1 MNQYSM
7 RAAIRATVVALVIMV
22 GDLGTVVSA
31 ADCEI
36 PAFLATGTTY
46 NFSTMDATIT
56 VTVVEIDRQSCWV
69 KGQWQHSSQLTGVT
83 SEIGWFNLR
92 QVLAIEEVQA
102 PPAQAQPSQRR

>member
-1 MNQYSM
+1 MSQSSV
-7 RAAIRATVVALVIMV
+7 RAGIGMTVVALVIMA
-22 GDLGTVVSA
+22 GCFGTVASA

-46 NFSTMDATIT
+46 NFSTMDATIA

-69 KGQWQHSSQLTGVT
+69 KGQWQHSSGLTGVT
-83 SEIGWFNLR
+83 SGVGWFNLR
-92 QVLAIEEVQA
+92 QVFAIEEVQA

>member
-1 MNQYSM
+1 MSQYSV
-7 RAAIRATVVALVIMV
+7 RSAIGVTAVALMIMA
-22 GDLGTVVSA
+22 GGHGTVASA
-31 ADCEI
+31 PDCEI

-46 NFSTMDATIT
+46 NFSTMDATIS

-69 KGQWQHSSQLTGVT
+69 KGQWQHSSGLTGG
-83 SEIGWFNLR
+83 IGWFNLR

>member
-1 MNQYSM
+1 MSQYSV
-7 RAAIRATVVALVIMV
+7 RAAIGITVVALMIVA
-22 GDLGTVVSA
+22 GGPGTVVSA

-46 NFSTMDATIT
+46 NFSTMDATIS

-69 KGQWQHSSQLTGVT
+69 KGQWKHSSGLTGVT
-83 SEIGWFNLR
+83 SGIGWFNLR